1 VGWWRRC
8 SRRTRTIAVV
18 GAACVVMGVVGL
30 AVILGADSGWGGP
43 SSEITFSV
51 PTVADP
57 GSSANTPSAT
67 SSLPGSGASH
77 NSTTAATIPP
87 SAARR
92 EVDVVVYGSTTSG
105 LGVIRGLKMALARH
119 PGRLTVALVSVAEAL
134 ESPLVQGLCIEDDYD
149 PGSITGFYQEFRTEV
164 ARYYEAMGV
173 WPHERNGRLTYEP
186 VVAQSVLESLVFND
200 AMLPERVRGRVDLVR
215 VQGVLTEAADVDG
228 DRHVVVTRPDGSR
241 LRLDARYLV
250 DASVE
255 ADLAR
260 MVGCRYMMGRSA
272 DVFDDVR
279 GPRPPKPT
287 RADLYAVS
295 PQSLGCLVTLVSVP
309 GGARPIE
316 ERDDWLAAQAA
327 QGERWKM
334 PEAVLAGFPQSW
346 SMRHSL
352 PNGRHELNELWSDW
366 ADPDIIVRWY
376 LEPWQRQGLVR
387 DMQQRILVLLAQVQE
402 RYPEIGI
409 DRLPTWPYVRGEV
422 MILGD
427 HLYST
432 SELRG
437 ELDEIIA
444 TGKYAVFDR
453 HDPVHGSL
461 QPDEAAVVCLPMDAT
476 RPQGHPNLL
485 VSTAYSVDYK
495 AYSSALRMEPTRAA
509 VGVACGAQV
518 ALAATRGVAIHDI
531 VYAELRGEL
540 LAQGQSPER

>member
-1 VGWWRRC
+1 
-8 SRRTRTIAVV
+8 
-18 GAACVVMGVVGL
+18 
-30 AVILGADSGWGGP
+30 
-43 SSEITFSV
+43 
-51 PTVADP
+51 
-57 GSSANTPSAT
+57 
-67 SSLPGSGASH
+67 
-77 NSTTAATIPP
+77 
-87 SAARR
+87 
-92 EVDVVVYGSTTSG
+92 
-105 LGVIRGLKMALARH
+105 
-119 PGRLTVALVSVAEAL
+119 
-134 ESPLVQGLCIEDDYD
+134 
-149 PGSITGFYQEFRTEV
+149 
-164 ARYYEAMGV
+164 
-173 WPHERNGRLTYEP
+173 
-186 VVAQSVLESLVFND
+186 
-200 AMLPERVRGRVDLVR
+200 
-215 VQGVLTEAADVDG
+215 
-228 DRHVVVTRPDGSR
+228 
-241 LRLDARYLV
+241 
-250 DASVE
+250 
-255 ADLAR
+255 
-260 MVGCRYMMGRSA
+260 
-272 DVFDDVR
+272 
-279 GPRPPKPT
+279 
-287 RADLYAVS
+287 
-295 PQSLGCLVTLVSVP
+295 
-309 GGARPIE
+309 
-316 ERDDWLAAQAA
+316 
-327 QGERWKM
+327 
-334 PEAVLAGFPQSW
+334 
-346 SMRHSL
+346 MRHSL

-432 SELRG
+432 SELWG

-453 HDPVHGSL
+453 HDPAHGSL

-518 ALAATRGVAIHDI
+518 ALAATRGVSIHDI